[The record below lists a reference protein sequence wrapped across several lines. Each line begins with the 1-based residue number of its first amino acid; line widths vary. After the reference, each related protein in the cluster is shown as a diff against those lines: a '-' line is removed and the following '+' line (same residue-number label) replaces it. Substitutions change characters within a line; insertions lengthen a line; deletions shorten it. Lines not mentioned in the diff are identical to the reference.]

1 MSANTFC
8 IAGNYILRKFHSIKN
23 SVSNSFFQIN
33 KSFSTTEEIMVRTY
47 PLKMQVFIV
56 TEDNQPYSGL
66 LF

>member
-8 IAGNYILRKFHSIKN
+8 IAGNYILRKFHSIKK